1 MKTSRPADFKSVP
14 GFENQ
19 PRFVGV
25 IEQNKISQTFFH
37 YCMYESYLLKY
48 QISVETLL
56 SKCTT
61 TTTTFQAQVQG
72 IADLMFKDLR
82 EKLKTHKES
91 QKGSRADT
99 IIQMHCPPTHA

>member
-1 MKTSRPADFKSVP
+1 
-14 GFENQ
+14 
-19 PRFVGV
+19 
-25 IEQNKISQTFFH
+25 
-37 YCMYESYLLKY
+37 MYESYLLKY

-72 IADLMFKDLR
+72 ITDLMFKDLR

-99 IIQMHCPPTHA
+99 IILMHRPPTQA